1 MKTILLLL
9 LPITLMSQQQ
19 KTITKSIVDVN
30 GFEKI
35 TAEALKHR
43 ESRMIPI
50 DKFLEYAKDPNT
62 IVLDTRSE
70 SAYRAKHLKGAIH
83 INFSEFTEDKLA
95 KLIDSKNTRIL
106 IYCNNNIKG
115 DQINFATK
123 KAPLALNIPT
133 YINLYGYGYKNVY
146 ELSSLIK
153 INDKRWEFVSSES
166 K

>member
-1 MKTILLLL
+1 MKTLLLLL
-9 LPITLMSQQQ
+9 LPITMISQHQ
-19 KTITKSIVDVN
+19 KSMVKSIVDVD
-30 GFEKI
+30 GFEKV

-43 ESRMIPI
+43 ESRLIPL

-95 KLIDSKNTRIL
+95 KIIGSKNTRIL

-133 YINLYGYGYKNVY
+133 YINLYGYGYKNIF
-146 ELSSLIK
+146 ELSSLIR
-153 INDKRWEFVSSES
+153 IDDKRWEFVGQDS